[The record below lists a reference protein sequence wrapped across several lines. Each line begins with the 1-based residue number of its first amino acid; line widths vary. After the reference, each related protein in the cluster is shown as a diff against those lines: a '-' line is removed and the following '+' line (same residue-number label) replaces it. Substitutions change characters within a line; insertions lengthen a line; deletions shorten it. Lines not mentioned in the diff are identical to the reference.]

1 MWLFWVK
8 GQGFRPW
15 DACQKMLVYFDFDE
29 NEIVKVDSKTNFP
42 AKSYSV
48 FSNPIRWFKWIE
60 CQVVIRLMFQCRL

>member
-48 FSNPIRWFKWIE
+48 FLIQFADSSELNVK
-60 CQVVIRLMFQCRL
+60 